1 MAMEKFKA
9 SPLPSPPP
17 EYDPQYI
24 RQLIRVIENY
34 FSQLDSKTPM
44 QNDSYRALNFYGGVF
59 NGDVEAGIVT
69 ANTVNADEIIGGNA
83 DLDDVSLNRLNAYQ
97 GYISALLANRIVARD
112 ICAPNI
118 YANDLFGSGRNV
130 NVPYNQFISM
140 VDQTAPD
147 IETANSLQLE
157 VTSFPL
163 EDEIYIAGVNDTD
176 ITFTEPGVYS
186 VSYSLQ
192 FKNTT
197 NDSQSIDIWI
207 SYNGTN
213 YADSNSQFF
222 IGPRKAN
229 NDPSYLIAVTTLAGQ
244 ALAANDYITIKWR
257 VSDVAVTLEHLP
269 AVTASVGV
277 TPDIPAT
284 PSAIVQI
291 NFISASYPPVKY
303 VAPLSVFGFGEIGDV
318 TVITD

>member
-9 SPLPSPPP
+9 SPLPAPPL

-44 QNDSYRALNFYGGVF
+44 QNDSYRALNFYGGIF
-59 NGDVEAGIVT
+59 NGDVEAGTVT
-69 ANTVNADEIIGGNA
+69 ANTVDADEIIGGNA
-83 DLDDVSLNRLNAYQ
+83 YLDDVSLNRLNAYQ

-118 YANDLFGSGRNV
+118 YANDFFGNGRNV
-130 NVPYNQFISM
+130 NVPYNQFLSI

-147 IETANSLQLE
+147 VATANSLKLE
-157 VTSFPL
+157 VTGFPL
-163 EDEIYIAGVNDTD
+163 EDEIYIAGANDTD
-176 ITFTEPGVYS
+176 ITFLEPGVYS

-197 NDSQSIDIWI
+197 NDGQDIDIWI
-207 SYNGTN
+207 SYNGTD
-213 YADSNSQFF
+213 YADSNSRFF

-229 NDPSYLIAVTTLAGQ
+229 NDPSHLIAVTTLAGQ
-244 ALAANDYITIKWR
+244 AFSANDYINIKWR
-257 VSDVAVTLEHLP
+257 VSNVGVSLEHFP

-303 VAPLSVFGFGEIGDV
+303 VAPLSVFGFGKIGDV